1 MFDMGNFSKD
11 THPAFVF
18 MTAPTN
24 KTRDSVKTTTSIA
37 ILSAAAL
44 AALGAAHAAQPV
56 KPAVP
61 ANQAVQIEP
70 SHLSHDVKVLAS
82 DEFEGRG
89 PNTPGETK
97 TVAYLVNQ
105 FEAAGLKPGGDMVDG
120 KRGWTQDVPLG
131 RFEIKGPVEIGVKGG
146 GKEESLAQ
154 GEQIAVR
161 ASMTGAKGV
170 EFTDAPLVFVGYG
183 VTAPERKW
191 DDFKGQDLK
200 GKLAVVLIN
209 DPDFETGKG
218 EFGGKAMTYYGRWT
232 YKFEE
237 LARRGALGTLIVHES
252 APASYGWATV
262 KNSNTNVMYDVVR
275 KDPMASHAPVEAWIQ
290 RDLAVDLFKR
300 AGLDFDKLKK
310 QAQSRSFKPVE
321 LTGVAMSGRYAVDAQ
336 VITSKNVIAVREG
349 SQKPDQY
356 VVYSGHWDHL
366 GVGLADAKGDRIYNG
381 AVDNATGIAAL
392 LELARVYAAAPAPQR
407 SVVFLAVTAEEKG
420 LLGSEYYAS
429 NPVYPLAKTV
439 GVINMDALDPHGK
452 ARDFTISGSAKLE
465 LLDRLVD
472 KARMAKLSY
481 SADPKPE
488 AGHFFRSDHFP
499 FAKRGVPAIS
509 FGSGEHWEQGGAAAG
524 KKESDRYV
532 KENYHQPSD
541 EWRAEWT
548 FEGMAR
554 DLGILYA
561 VGRELADSKAWPN
574 WSRDSEFRA
583 ARDSSSSERK

>member
-1 MFDMGNFSKD
+1 
-11 THPAFVF
+11 
-18 MTAPTN
+18 
-24 KTRDSVKTTTSIA
+24 VKTNTSIA

-44 AALGAAHAAQPV
+44 AALSSAATQAAPAV

-61 ANQAVQIEP
+61 ASQAVQIEA
-70 SHLSHDVKVLAS
+70 SHLSQDVKVLAS

-105 FEAAGLKPGGDMVDG
+105 FEAAGLKPGGDLVDG

-131 RFEIKGPVEIGVKGG
+131 RFEIKGPVEISVKSGAR
-146 GKEESLAQ
+146 EEALTQ

-161 ASMTGAKGV
+161 AAMTGAKSV
-170 EFTDAPLVFVGYG
+170 EFKYAPLVFVGYG

-218 EFGGKAMTYYGRWT
+218 AFGGKAMTYYGRWT

-237 LARRGALGTLIVHES
+237 LARRGALGTLIVHET

-275 KDPMASHAPVEAWIQ
+275 KNPLEAHAPVEAWIQ

-310 QAQSRSFKPVE
+310 QAQSRNFKPVE
-321 LTGVAMSGRYAVDAQ
+321 LAGVSMSGRYAVDAQ

-349 SQKPDQY
+349 SRHPDQY
-356 VVYSGHWDHL
+356 VVYSAHWDHL
-366 GVGLADAKGDRIYNG
+366 GIGLPDAKGDRIYNG
-381 AVDNATGIAAL
+381 AVDNATGVAAL

-420 LLGSEYYAS
+420 LLGSEYYAA
-429 NPVYPLAKTV
+429 NPVYPLARTV

-452 ARDFTISGSAKLE
+452 ARDFTISGSARLE
-465 LLDRLVD
+465 LLDRLVS
-472 KARMAKLSY
+472 KAKMAKLSY
-481 SADPKPE
+481 SPDPKPE

-509 FGSGEHWEQGGAAAG
+509 FGSGEHWEQGGVAAG
-524 KKESDRYV
+524 KKEADRYV

-541 EWRAEWT
+541 EWQREWT

-561 VGRELADSKAWPN
+561 VGRDLADSNAWPN
-574 WSRDSEFRA
+574 WSKDSEFRA
-583 ARDSSSSERK
+583 ARDRSASERK

>member
-1 MFDMGNFSKD
+1 
-11 THPAFVF
+11 
-18 MTAPTN
+18 
-24 KTRDSVKTTTSIA
+24 VKTTSIA

-44 AALGAAHAAQPV
+44 AASVQAAAPAV

-61 ANQAVQIEP
+61 ASQAVQIEP

-89 PNTPGETK
+89 PNTPGEVK

-105 FEAAGLKPGGDMVDG
+105 FEAAGLKPGGDLVDG
-120 KRGWTQDVPLG
+120 KRSWTQDVPLG
-131 RFEIKGPVEIGVKGG
+131 RFEIKGPVAVSVKGAG
-146 GKEESLAQ
+146 REDTLTQ

-161 ASMTGAKGV
+161 ASMTGAKSV
-170 EFTDAPLVFVGYG
+170 EFKDAPLVFVGYG

-237 LARRGALGTLIVHES
+237 LARRGALGTLIVHET

-275 KDPMASHAPVEAWIQ
+275 KNPLEAHAPVEGWIQ

-310 QAQSRSFKPVE
+310 SAQARSFKPVE
-321 LTGVAMSGRYAVDAQ
+321 LNGISMSGKYAVDAQ
-336 VITSKNVIAVREG
+336 TIVSKNVIAVREG
-349 SQKPDQY
+349 SQHPDQY

-366 GVGLADAKGDRIYNG
+366 GIGLPDARGDRIYNG

-439 GVINMDALDPHGK
+439 GVINMDALSPFGK
-452 ARDFTISGSAKLE
+452 ARDFTISGSAKLD
-465 LLDRLVD
+465 LLDRLVA
-472 KARMAKLSY
+472 KAKTAQLSF
-481 SADPKPE
+481 SPDPKPE

-509 FGSGEHWEQGGAAAG
+509 FGSGEHWEQGGVAAG
-524 KKESDRYV
+524 KKEAERYV

-541 EWRAEWT
+541 EWHAEWT

-583 ARDSSSSERK
+583 AREQSAAERK

>member
-1 MFDMGNFSKD
+1 
-11 THPAFVF
+11 
-18 MTAPTN
+18 
-24 KTRDSVKTTTSIA
+24 VKTTATLA

-44 AALGAAHAAQPV
+44 AASVQAAPAAPAV

-61 ANQAVQIEP
+61 PSQAVQIEA
-70 SHLSHDVKVLAS
+70 SHLSHDVKVLSS

-89 PNTPGETK
+89 PNTPGEAK
-97 TVAYLVNQ
+97 TVAYLINQ
-105 FEAAGLKPGGDMVDG
+105 FEAAGLKPGGDLVNG

-131 RFEIKGPVEIGVKGG
+131 RFEIKGPVAVSFKAG
-146 GKEESLAQ
+146 GKEQALTQ

-161 ASMTGAKGV
+161 AAMNGAKSV
-170 EFTDAPLVFVGYG
+170 EFKDAPLVFVGYG

-275 KDPMASHAPVEAWIQ
+275 KNPTESHAPVEGWIQ

-310 QAQSRSFKPVE
+310 SAQTRSFKPVE
-321 LTGVAMSGRYAVDAQ
+321 LTGVAMSGKYAVDAQ
-336 VITSKNVIAVREG
+336 TIVSKNVIALREG
-349 SQKPDQY
+349 SQHPDQY

-366 GVGLADAKGDRIYNG
+366 GIGLPDAKGDRIYNG

-439 GVINMDALDPHGK
+439 GVINMDALSPYGR
-452 ARDFTISGSAKLE
+452 ARDFTISGSAKLD
-465 LLDRLVD
+465 LLDRLVA
-472 KARMAKLSY
+472 KAKLAKLSY
-481 SADPKPE
+481 SPDPKPE

-509 FGSGEHWEQGGAAAG
+509 FGSGEHWEQGGVAAG
-524 KKESDRYV
+524 KKESDRYTA
-532 KENYHQPSD
+532 ENYHQPSD
-541 EWRAEWT
+541 EWKPEWT

-561 VGRELADSKAWPN
+561 VGRELADSNAWPN
-574 WSRDSEFRA
+574 WAKDSEFRA
-583 ARDSSSSERK
+583 ARDQSSSERK

>member
-1 MFDMGNFSKD
+1 
-11 THPAFVF
+11 
-18 MTAPTN
+18 
-24 KTRDSVKTTTSIA
+24 VKTTSIA

-44 AALGAAHAAQPV
+44 AASAQAAPAAKSAV

-61 ANQAVQIEP
+61 AGQAVQIEP
-70 SHLSHDVKVLAS
+70 SHLSHDVKVLAA
-82 DEFEGRG
+82 DDFEGRG
-89 PNTPGETK
+89 PNTPGEVK

-105 FEAAGLKPGGDMVDG
+105 FEAAGLKPGGDLVDG

-131 RFEIKGPVEIGVKGG
+131 RFEIKGPVEVSVKGG
-146 GKEESLAQ
+146 GKDEALAQ

-161 ASMTGAKGV
+161 AAMTGAKSV
-170 EFTDAPLVFVGYG
+170 EFKDAPLVFVGYG

-232 YKFEE
+232 YKYEE

-275 KDPMASHAPVEAWIQ
+275 KQPLEAHAPVEAWIQ
-290 RDLAVDLFKR
+290 RDVAVDLFKR

-310 QAQSRSFKPVE
+310 SAQSRSFKPVE
-321 LTGVAMSGRYAVDAQ
+321 LTGVSMSAKYAVDAQ

-349 SQKPDQY
+349 SQHPDQY

-366 GVGLADAKGDRIYNG
+366 GVGLPDAKGDRIYNG
-381 AVDNATGIAAL
+381 AIDNATGIAAL

-420 LLGSEYYAS
+420 LLGSEYYAA

-439 GVINMDALDPHGK
+439 GVINMDALSPYGRAK
-452 ARDFTISGSAKLE
+452 DFTISGNAKLD
-465 LLDRLVD
+465 LLDRLVA
-472 KARMAKLSY
+472 KAKQAKLSY
-481 SADPKPE
+481 TPDPRPE
-488 AGHFFRSDHFP
+488 AGRFFRSDHFP

-509 FGSGEHWEQGGAAAG
+509 FGSGQNWEQGGVAAG
-524 KKESDRYV
+524 KREIDRYV
-532 KENYHQPSD
+532 AESYHQPSD
-541 EWRAEWT
+541 EWHAEWT

-561 VGRELADSKAWPN
+561 VGRELADSNAWPN
-574 WSRDSEFRA
+574 WSKDSEFRA
-583 ARDSSSSERK
+583 ARDVSSSERK

>member
-1 MFDMGNFSKD
+1 MK
-11 THPAFVF
+11 
-18 MTAPTN
+18 
-24 KTRDSVKTTTSIA
+24 TTSIA

-44 AALGAAHAAQPV
+44 AASVQAAPAAPAV

-61 ANQAVQIEP
+61 ASQAVQIEP
-70 SHLSHDVKVLAS
+70 SHLSQDVKVLSS

-89 PNTPGETK
+89 PNTPGEAK

-105 FEAAGLKPGGDMVDG
+105 FEAAGLKPGGDLVDG
-120 KRGWTQDVPLG
+120 KRSWTQDVPLG
-131 RFEIKGPVEIGVKGG
+131 RFEIKGPVALSVKGG
-146 GKEESLAQ
+146 GKEDTLTQ

-161 ASMTGAKGV
+161 AAMTGAKSV
-170 EFTDAPLVFVGYG
+170 EFKDAPLVFVGYG
-183 VTAPERKW
+183 VAAPERKW

-237 LARRGALGTLIVHES
+237 LARRGALGTLIVHET

-275 KDPMASHAPVEAWIQ
+275 KNPLEAHAPVEGWIQ

-310 QAQSRSFKPVE
+310 SAQSRNFKPVE
-321 LTGVAMSGRYAVDAQ
+321 LTGIAMSGKYAVDAQ
-336 VITSKNVIAVREG
+336 TIVSKNVIAVREG
-349 SQKPDQY
+349 SQRPGEY

-366 GVGLADAKGDRIYNG
+366 GIGLPDAKGDRIYNG

-407 SVVFLAVTAEEKG
+407 SVMFLAVTAEEKG

-429 NPVYPLAKTV
+429 NPVYPLARTV
-439 GVINMDALDPHGK
+439 GVLNMDALDPHGK
-452 ARDFTISGSAKLE
+452 ARDFTISGSAKLD
-465 LLDRLVD
+465 LLDRLVA
-472 KARMAKLSY
+472 KARMAKLSF
-481 SADPKPE
+481 SPDPKPE

-509 FGSGEHWEQGGAAAG
+509 FGSGEHWEQGGVAAG
-524 KKESDRYV
+524 KKEAERYV

-541 EWRAEWT
+541 EWRPEWT

-561 VGRELADSKAWPN
+561 VGRELADSNAWPN
-574 WSRDSEFRA
+574 WSKDSEFRA
-583 ARDSSSSERK
+583 ARDQSASERK

>member
-1 MFDMGNFSKD
+1 
-11 THPAFVF
+11 
-18 MTAPTN
+18 
-24 KTRDSVKTTTSIA
+24 VKTTSIA

-44 AALGAAHAAQPV
+44 AASAQAGGANPAAPAV

-61 ANQAVQIEP
+61 ASQAVQIEA

-89 PNTPGETK
+89 PNTPAEAR
-97 TVAYLVNQ
+97 TVAYLINQ
-105 FEAAGLKPGGDMVDG
+105 FEAAGLKPGGDLVDG

-131 RFEIKGPVEIGVKGG
+131 RFEIKGPVAVSVKGG
-146 GKEESLAQ
+146 GKEEALTQ

-161 ASMTGAKGV
+161 AAMTGAKSV
-170 EFTDAPLVFVGYG
+170 EFKDAPLVFVGYG

-237 LARRGALGTLIVHES
+237 LARRGALGTLIVHET

-275 KDPMASHAPVEAWIQ
+275 KNPMASHAPVEGWIQ

-310 QAQSRSFKPVE
+310 SATSRSFKPVE
-321 LTGVAMSGRYAVDAQ
+321 LAGISMSGKYAVDAQ
-336 VITSKNVIAVREG
+336 TIVSKNVIAVREG
-349 SQKPDQY
+349 TQHPDQY

-366 GVGLADAKGDRIYNG
+366 GIGLPDAKGDRIYNG

-429 NPVYPLAKTV
+429 NPVYPLAKTA

-465 LLDRLVD
+465 LLDRLVA
-472 KARMAKLSY
+472 KAKVAKLSY
-481 SADPKPE
+481 SPDPKPE

-509 FGSGEHWEQGGAAAG
+509 FGSGEHWEQGGVAAG
-524 KKESDRYV
+524 KKESDRYTA
-532 KENYHQPSD
+532 ENYHQPSD
-541 EWRAEWT
+541 EWRPEWT

-561 VGRELADSKAWPN
+561 VGRELADSNAWPN
-574 WSRDSEFRA
+574 WAKDSEFRA
-583 ARDSSSSERK
+583 ARDQSSSERK

>member
-1 MFDMGNFSKD
+1 
-11 THPAFVF
+11 
-18 MTAPTN
+18 
-24 KTRDSVKTTTSIA
+24 VKTPTSIA

-44 AALGAAHAAQPV
+44 AAAVPSHAARPA
-56 KPAVP
+56 KPAASAP
-61 ANQAVQIEP
+61 AAAAQIEP
-70 SHLSHDVKVLAS
+70 SHLSHDVKVLSS

-89 PNTPGETK
+89 PNTPAEAK

-105 FEAAGLKPGGDMVDG
+105 FEAAGLKPGGDLANG

-131 RFEIKGPVEIGVKGG
+131 RFEIKGPVEVAIHGG
-146 GKEESLAQ
+146 GKDDTLAQ
-154 GEQIAVR
+154 GEQIALR
-161 ASMTGAKGV
+161 ASMTGAKSV
-170 EFTDAPLVFVGYG
+170 DFKDAPLVFVGYG

-232 YKFEE
+232 YKYEE
-237 LARRGALGTLIVHES
+237 LARRGALGTLIVHET

-275 KDPMASHAPVEAWIQ
+275 KNPLEAHAPVEGWIQ
-290 RDLAVDLFKR
+290 RDVAVDLFKR

-310 QAQSRSFKPVE
+310 AAQSRSFKPVE
-321 LTGVAMSGRYAVDAQ
+321 LNGVAMSAHYAVDAQ
-336 VITSKNVIAVREG
+336 VITSKNVVAVREG
-349 SQKPDQY
+349 SQHPDQY
-356 VVYSGHWDHL
+356 VLYSAHWDHL
-366 GVGLADAKGDRIYNG
+366 GIGLPDAKGDRIYNG

-429 NPVYPLAKTV
+429 NPVYPLAKTA
-439 GVINMDALDPHGK
+439 GVINMDGLSPFGRAK
-452 ARDFTISGSAKLE
+452 DFTISGNAKLD
-465 LLDRLVD
+465 LLDRLT
-472 KARMAKLSY
+472 ARAKLAKLSY
-481 SADPKPE
+481 TPDPRPE
-488 AGHFFRSDHFP
+488 AGRFFRSDHFS

-509 FGSGEHWEQGGAAAG
+509 FGSGLQWEQGGVAAG
-524 KKESDRYV
+524 RREIDRYV
-532 KENYHQPSD
+532 TESYHQPSD
-541 EWRAEWT
+541 EWHAEWT

-561 VGRELADSKAWPN
+561 VGRELADSNAWPN
-574 WSRDSEFRA
+574 WSSDSEFRA
-583 ARDSSSSERK
+583 ARDQSAAERK